1 MDPGIHLFAVDRWH
15 SCYMRKLW
23 PILLV
28 LVGVVIFAVSVGSVI
43 GGVTSTINSIGTPW
57 VAGAASTQTLSEGA
71 YVVYER
77 SAIATIGPSDITV
90 RGPEGSVPVG
100 STTSSNVTIGDVQYV
115 GVAAFTATVA
125 GDYTITVENSDAELV
140 LGPSI
145 AKTLG
150 SAMGWTGAAVLGA
163 TIALAGVVWLI
174 VALIIGGRKPE
185 PMAPAWTPQVQGSWY
200 PDPEDPSQW
209 RWWDGR
215 QWTDQRSPRA

>member
-1 MDPGIHLFAVDRWH
+1 
-15 SCYMRKLW
+15 MRKLW
-23 PILLV
+23 PVLLTV
-28 LVGVVIFAVSVGSVI
+28 VGVVIFALGVGMVI

-57 VAGAASTQTLSEGA
+57 VAGSASTQTLSQGS

-77 SAIATIGPSDITV
+77 SAVSTIGPSDISI

-100 STTSSNVTIGDVQYV
+100 RTTSSNVTIGDVEYV
-115 GVAAFTATVA
+115 GVAQFSAPAA

-145 AKTLG
+145 AQTLG
-150 SAMGWTGAAVLGA
+150 SAMGWTGAAVLGGTLA
-163 TIALAGVVWLI
+163 VAGVVWL
-174 VALIIGGRKPE
+174 VLALILGGRKPATAV
-185 PMAPAWTPQVQGSWY
+185 PAGPAWNSGPPMQSASSQGSWY

-215 QWTDQRSPRA
+215 EWTDQRAPRG

>member
-1 MDPGIHLFAVDRWH
+1 
-15 SCYMRKLW
+15 MRKLW

-28 LVGVVIFAVSVGSVI
+28 VVGVVLFAVGVGSVI

-57 VAGAASTQTLSEGA
+57 VAGAASTQQLSEGG

-77 SAIATIGPSDITV
+77 SAVATIGPTDITV
-90 RGPEGSVPVG
+90 RGPGGSIPVG
-100 STTSSNVTIGDVQYV
+100 HTTSSNVTIGEVEYV
-115 GVAAFTATVA
+115 GVAGFTAPVA
-125 GDYTITVENSDAELV
+125 GEYTITVENSDAQLV

-150 SAMGWTGAAVLGA
+150 SAMGWTGAAVLGG
-163 TIALAGVVWLI
+163 TLALAGVVWL
-174 VALIIGGRKPE
+174 VLVLIIGGRKPADTV
-185 PMAPAWTPQVQGSWY
+185 PTWTAGPSVQPVQGAWNASPAAAQGSWY

-215 QWTDQRSPRA
+215 EWTDQRAPRE